1 MDLPIEGRMDKK
13 SDRWADQ
20 QTNRWTDREVWME
33 GQTDKLTYGLTDRQM
48 DKRQTDR
55 QMGRHTDRWTKR
67 EMD

>member
-1 MDLPIEGRMDKK
+1 MIDRQMDK
-13 SDRWADQ
+13 RQ
-20 QTNRWTDREVWME
+20 
-33 GQTDKLTYGLTDRQM
+33 TDRQM